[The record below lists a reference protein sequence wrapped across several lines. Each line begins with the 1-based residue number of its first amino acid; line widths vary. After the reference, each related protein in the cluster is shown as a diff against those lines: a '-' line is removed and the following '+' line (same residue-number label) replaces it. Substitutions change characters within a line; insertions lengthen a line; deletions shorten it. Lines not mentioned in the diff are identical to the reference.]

1 MEQTTDENNKGIALE
16 ESPVEAQAIVTATQ
30 DAENMQTKSLQQV
43 EEIDSSTP
51 VAELGK
57 PASRTTGSKEQ
68 SPSNPLLDDP
78 YEWDQCSITLV
89 YALLPD
95 QTVSVSIHN
104 HKDEPIVKSFPA
116 SEVPLPEKIS
126 GVMATLQAMWPESTV
141 SATIVLMPKTVEATE
156 RPIVVSVRA
165 GNDTPIVQ
173 TGVESNL
180 PFPTQI
186 NAMLD
191 ELKALLPTR
200 ALKRIE
206 KDAKTKMSPPTKPVA
221 KTGSKPATKPTT
233 VVPAAVTKTQLSLF

>member
-1 MEQTTDENNKGIALE
+1 MAQTTDENNKAIALE
-16 ESPVEAQAIVTATQ
+16 DSPIEVQAIVTATQ
-30 DAENMQTKSLQQV
+30 NVDVRQAEALEQV

-51 VAELGK
+51 VAAPDK
-57 PASRTTGSKEQ
+57 PASQTSGSKEQ
-68 SPSNPLLDDP
+68 PLSNPLLDDP
-78 YEWDQCSITLV
+78 YEWDQCTITLV
-89 YALLPD
+89 HALLPD
-95 QTVSVSIHN
+95 QTVSISIHN
-104 HKDEPIVKSFPA
+104 HKDEPIVKFFPA
-116 SEVPLPEKIS
+116 HEVPLPEKIS
-126 GVMATLQAMWPESTV
+126 GVMTTLQAMWTESTV
-141 SATIVLMPKTVEATE
+141 SATIVLMPKLAEATE

-173 TGVESNL
+173 TEVESNL

-206 KDAKTKMSPPTKPVA
+206 KDAKTKNGPATKPVG

-233 VVPAAVTKTQLSLF
+233 VAPAAVTKTQLSLF

>member
-1 MEQTTDENNKGIALE
+1 MEQTTDEPHKVIAPE
-16 ESPVEAQAIVTATQ
+16 EVSVEVQATVTALGDDDDT
-30 DAENMQTKSLQQV
+30 QTKAQEEV

-51 VAELGK
+51 VAK
-57 PASRTTGSKEQ
+57 PSKLASRTTARKEE
-68 SPSNPLLDDP
+68 PPPNPLLQDP
-78 YEWDQCSITLV
+78 YEWDQCTITVV

-104 HKDEPIVKSFPA
+104 HKDEPIVKTFPA

-126 GVMATLQAMWPESTV
+126 GVIATLQAIWPDSPV
-141 SATIVLMPKTVEATE
+141 SATVVFMPKTATE
-156 RPIVVSVRA
+156 VERTIVVSVRA

-186 NAMLD
+186 KAMLED
-191 ELKALLPTR
+191 LKALMPTR

-206 KDAKTKMSPPTKPVA
+206 KDAKTKITPMPKNTA
-221 KTGSKPATKPTT
+221 KTASRPAMKPTT
-233 VVPAAVTKTQLSLF
+233 VVPAAVNKSQLTLF

>member
-30 DAENMQTKSLQQV
+30 DAENLRTESLQQV

-51 VAELGK
+51 VAEPGK
-57 PASRTTGSKEQ
+57 PESRTAVSKEQ
-68 SPSNPLLDDP
+68 PPSNPLLDDP
-78 YEWDQCSITLV
+78 YEWDQCTITLV

-95 QTVSVSIHN
+95 QTVSVSVHN

-116 SEVPLPEKIS
+116 TGVPLPEKIS
-126 GVMATLQAMWPESTV
+126 DVMATLQAFWPDSTI
-141 SATIVLMPKTVEATE
+141 SATIVLMPKLAEATE

-173 TGVESNL
+173 TRVESNL

-206 KDAKTKMSPPTKPVA
+206 KDAKTKMSPPTRPVA

-233 VVPAAVTKTQLSLF
+233 VAPAAVTKTQLSLF

>member
-1 MEQTTDENNKGIALE
+1 MEQTTDENYKGIALE

-30 DAENMQTKSLQQV
+30 AAENMQTKSLQQV

-51 VAELGK
+51 VAAPDK
-57 PASRTTGSKEQ
+57 PASRTSVSKEQ
-68 SPSNPLLDDP
+68 PPSNPLLADP
-78 YEWDQCSITLV
+78 YEWDQCTITLV

-104 HKDEPIVKSFPA
+104 HKDEPIVKTFVA
-116 SEVPLPEKIS
+116 TEIPLPEKIS
-126 GVMATLQAMWPESTV
+126 GVMATLQAIWPDSTV
-141 SATIVLMPKTVEATE
+141 SATVVLMPKPSDTTE
-156 RPIVVSVRA
+156 RAIVVSVRA

-173 TGVESNL
+173 TEVESNL

-186 NAMLD
+186 SGMLD

-206 KDAKTKMSPPTKPVA
+206 KDAKTKIGPATKSVG

-233 VVPAAVTKTQLSLF
+233 VAPAAVSKTQLSLF

>member
-1 MEQTTDENNKGIALE
+1 MEQTTDENNNLIVEQNPPAE
-16 ESPVEAQAIVTATQ
+16 EASAEVQ
-30 DAENMQTKSLQQV
+30 DAVAATTDV
-43 EEIDSSTP
+43 EEIDSSVP
-51 VAELGK
+51 ALEPRK
-57 PASRTTGSKEQ
+57 PAPITTEKKDE
-68 SPSNPLLDDP
+68 PIPNPVLNDP
-78 YEWDQCSITLV
+78 YEWDQCTITVV

-95 QTVSVSIHN
+95 QTVSISIHN
-104 HKDEPIVKSFPA
+104 HKDEPIVKTFA
-116 SEVPLPEKIS
+116 LTVVPLPEKIR
-126 GVMATLQAMWPESTV
+126 GVMATLQAIWPDSTV
-141 SATIVLMPKTVEATE
+141 SATVVLMPKPAEATE
-156 RPIVVSVRA
+156 RTLVVSVRA

-206 KDAKTKMSPPTKPVA
+206 KDAKKKITPAAKPVA

-233 VVPAAVTKTQLSLF
+233 VAPAAVNKTQLSLF

>member
-1 MEQTTDENNKGIALE
+1 MEQRTDENNKVIALE
-16 ESPVEAQAIVTATQ
+16 KSPVEAETILTATQ
-30 DAENMQTKSLQQV
+30 DADDMQAKSLQQV

-51 VAELGK
+51 VAAPGMPE
-57 PASRTTGSKEQ
+57 SRTTVSKEQ
-68 SPSNPLLDDP
+68 SPSNPLLADP
-78 YEWDQCSITLV
+78 YEWDQCTITLV

-95 QTVSVSIHN
+95 QTVSISIHN

-116 SEVPLPEKIS
+116 SEVLLPEKIS
-126 GVMATLQAMWPESTV
+126 SVMATLQAMWTESTV
-141 SATIVLMPKTVEATE
+141 SATIVLMPKLAEATE

-206 KDAKTKMSPPTKPVA
+206 KDAKTKISPATKPVA

-233 VVPAAVTKTQLSLF
+233 VAPAAVGKTQLSLF